1 MNVPK
6 LEPWCGS
13 WVVICKQTGK
23 GVLETYSA
31 DVVSRINQKR
41 YEIKT
46 AHQYL
51 VTLNKQIK
59 EDEAA

>member
-13 WVVICKQTGK
+13 WVVSCRQTGK
-23 GVLETYSA
+23 AVLETYSA

-51 VTLNKQIK
+51 VDLNKQLN
-59 EDEAA
+59 EVTA